1 MISNFILSTLNV
13 KNFKTKK
20 EKKTPKNFD
29 VDRYLQ
35 KCFDFIQVS
44 SKITTRYCFIH
55 FNLYSE
61 EISGELHSSTD
72 HLQLSKINY

>member
-1 MISNFILSTLNV
+1 MISDFFLSTLNV
-13 KNFKTKK
+13 KKFKTKK
-20 EKKTPKNFD
+20 EKTPKNFD

-35 KCFDFIQVS
+35 KCCDFICYTLQ
-44 SKITTRYCFIH
+44 
-55 FNLYSE
+55 LYSE